1 MVIAEL
7 RSFDRNWKRGR
18 EKERESESALHLS
31 VGYPTN
37 EFIAQQ

>member
-1 MVIAEL
+1 MVTAEL

-18 EKERESESALHLS
+18 ERDSESALHLS
-31 VGYPTN
+31 AGYPTN